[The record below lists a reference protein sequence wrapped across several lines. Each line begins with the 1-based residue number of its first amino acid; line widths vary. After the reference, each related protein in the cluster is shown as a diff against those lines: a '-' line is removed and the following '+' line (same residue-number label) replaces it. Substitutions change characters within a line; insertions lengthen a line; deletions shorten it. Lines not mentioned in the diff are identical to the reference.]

1 MEQLRK
7 GATGAGLLVSVS
19 DRSFFDS
26 FKEAGSLAKHL
37 AGGRSDESELVR
49 ELAGERGSGFGVR
62 SAPQEIESE
71 TVEALRGAV
80 STLQAKAPDE
90 VEAYSCS
97 CSRWPRLSARRPGA
111 ARRPKRRRSRR
122 SRGAGLKTRLS
133 AAAVEA
139 GDGARTHASSR
150 SVTLQGFVDTS

>member
-1 MEQLRK
+1 MAKKSDFTEQEWEQLRK

-37 AGGRSDESELVR
+37 AGGRSEESELVR

-62 SAPQEIESE
+62 SSPQEVESE

-90 VEAYSCS
+90 VEAYKAFV
-97 CSRWPRLSARRPGA
+97 LEVAEAVGKA
-111 ARRPKRRRSRR
+111 A
-122 SRGAGLKTRLS
+122 GGGE
-133 AAAVEA
+133 AAEA
-139 GDGARTHASSR
+139 ATIEKIRAA
-150 SVTLQGFVDTS
+150 LA

>member
-1 MEQLRK
+1 MASKADFTEQEWEQLRK

-37 AGGRSDESELVR
+37 AGGRSGDSELVR

-62 SAPQEIESE
+62 SSPAEIETE
-71 TVEALRGAV
+71 TLDAIRGAV

-90 VEAYSCS
+90 VEAYRSFV
-97 CSRWPRLSARRPGA
+97 LEVAEAVGKA
-111 ARRPKRRRSRR
+111 AGGGEAAEAATIEKI
-122 SRGAGLKTRLS
+122 RGALG
-133 AAAVEA
+133 
-139 GDGARTHASSR
+139 
-150 SVTLQGFVDTS
+150 

>member
-1 MEQLRK
+1 MAKKADFTEQEWEQLRK

-37 AGGRSDESELVR
+37 AGGRSGDSELVR

-62 SAPQEIESE
+62 SSPAEIETE
-71 TVEALRGAV
+71 TLDAIRGAV

-90 VEAYSCS
+90 VEAYRSFV
-97 CSRWPRLSARRPGA
+97 LEVAEAVGKA
-111 ARRPKRRRSRR
+111 AGGGEAAEAATIEKI
-122 SRGAGLKTRLS
+122 RGALG
-133 AAAVEA
+133 
-139 GDGARTHASSR
+139 
-150 SVTLQGFVDTS
+150 

>member
-1 MEQLRK
+1 MMAKKSDFTEQEWEQLRK

-49 ELAGERGSGFGVR
+49 GLAGERGSGFGAR
-62 SAPQEIESE
+62 FSPQEIESE

-90 VEAYSCS
+90 VEAYKSFVIE
-97 CSRWPRLSARRPGA
+97 LAEAVGKA
-111 ARRPKRRRSRR
+111 A
-122 SRGAGLKTRLS
+122 GGGE
-133 AAAVEA
+133 AAEA
-139 GDGARTHASSR
+139 ATIEKIHAA
-150 SVTLQGFVDTS
+150 LA

>member
-1 MEQLRK
+1 MATKTDFTEQEWEQLRK
-7 GATGAGLLVSVS
+7 GATGAGLLVAAS

-37 AGGRSDESELVR
+37 AGGRSCESELVR

-62 SAPQEIESE
+62 SSPQELEDE

-90 VEAYSCS
+90 VEAYKSFV
-97 CSRWPRLSARRPGA
+97 LEVAEAVGKA
-111 ARRPKRRRSRR
+111 A
-122 SRGAGLKTRLS
+122 GGGE
-133 AAAVEA
+133 AAEA
-139 GDGARTHASSR
+139 ATIEKIRAA
-150 SVTLQGFVDTS
+150 LA

>member
-1 MEQLRK
+1 MAKKTDFTEQEWEQLRK
-7 GATGAGLLVSVS
+7 GAAGAGLLVSAS

-62 SAPQEIESE
+62 SSPEEVESE
-71 TVEALRGAV
+71 TIEALRGAV

-90 VEAYSCS
+90 VDAYKAFVLEVAEAV
-97 CSRWPRLSARRPGA
+97 GKA
-111 ARRPKRRRSRR
+111 A
-122 SRGAGLKTRLS
+122 GGGEAAE
-133 AAAVEA
+133 AAAVEKIR
-139 GDGARTHASSR
+139 GA
-150 SVTLQGFVDTS
+150 LG

>member
-1 MEQLRK
+1 MAKKSDFTEQEWEQLRK

-37 AGGRSDESELVR
+37 AGGRAGESELVR
-49 ELAGERGSGFGVR
+49 ELASERGSGFGVR

-90 VEAYSCS
+90 VEAYKSFV
-97 CSRWPRLSARRPGA
+97 LEVAEAVGKA
-111 ARRPKRRRSRR
+111 A
-122 SRGAGLKTRLS
+122 GGGE
-133 AAAVEA
+133 AAEA
-139 GDGARTHASSR
+139 ATIEKIRAA
-150 SVTLQGFVDTS
+150 LA

>member
-1 MEQLRK
+1 MTSKADFTEEEWETLQK

-37 AGGRSDESELVR
+37 AGGRSGESELVR

-62 SAPQEIESE
+62 SSSEEIETE

-80 STLQAKAPDE
+80 STLEAKAPDE
-90 VEAYSCS
+90 VEAYKAFV
-97 CSRWPRLSARRPGA
+97 LEVAEAVGKA
-111 ARRPKRRRSRR
+111 A
-122 SRGAGLKTRLS
+122 GGGDTAE
-133 AAAVEA
+133 AATVEKIRA
-139 GDGARTHASSR
+139 ALG
-150 SVTLQGFVDTS
+150 

>member
-1 MEQLRK
+1 VAKKSDFTEQEWEQLRK

-37 AGGRSDESELVR
+37 AGGRTGGSELVR
-49 ELAGERGSGFGVR
+49 ELASERGSGFGVR

-90 VEAYSCS
+90 VEAYKSFV
-97 CSRWPRLSARRPGA
+97 LEVAEAVGKA
-111 ARRPKRRRSRR
+111 A
-122 SRGAGLKTRLS
+122 GGGE
-133 AAAVEA
+133 AAEA
-139 GDGARTHASSR
+139 ATIEKIRAALD
-150 SVTLQGFVDTS
+150 

>member
-1 MEQLRK
+1 MAKKTDFTEEEWEQLRK
-7 GATGAGLLVSVS
+7 GAAGAGLLVSVS

-62 SAPQEIESE
+62 SSPEEVESE

-90 VEAYSCS
+90 VDAYKSFVLEVAEAV
-97 CSRWPRLSARRPGA
+97 GKA
-111 ARRPKRRRSRR
+111 A
-122 SRGAGLKTRLS
+122 GGGDEAE
-133 AAAVEA
+133 AATIEKIRAA
-139 GDGARTHASSR
+139 LG
-150 SVTLQGFVDTS
+150 

>member
-1 MEQLRK
+1 MAKKTDFTEQEWEQLRK
-7 GATGAGLLVSVS
+7 GATGAGLLVAAS

-62 SAPQEIESE
+62 SSPQELEDE

-90 VEAYSCS
+90 VDAYKSFVVEVAEAV
-97 CSRWPRLSARRPGA
+97 GKA
-111 ARRPKRRRSRR
+111 AGGGEP
-122 SRGAGLKTRLS
+122 AE
-133 AAAVEA
+133 AATIERIRAA
-139 GDGARTHASSR
+139 LG
-150 SVTLQGFVDTS
+150 

>member
-1 MEQLRK
+1 MATKSDFTEQEWDQLRK

-62 SAPQEIESE
+62 SSPEEVESE

-90 VEAYSCS
+90 VDAYKSFVLEVAEAV
-97 CSRWPRLSARRPGA
+97 GKA
-111 ARRPKRRRSRR
+111 A
-122 SRGAGLKTRLS
+122 GGGDEAE
-133 AAAVEA
+133 AATVEKIRA
-139 GDGARTHASSR
+139 ALG
-150 SVTLQGFVDTS
+150 

>member
-1 MEQLRK
+1 MAKKSDFTEQEWEQLRK

-62 SAPQEIESE
+62 SAPQEIETE

-90 VEAYSCS
+90 VEAYKSFV
-97 CSRWPRLSARRPGA
+97 LEVAEAVGKA
-111 ARRPKRRRSRR
+111 A
-122 SRGAGLKTRLS
+122 GGGE
-133 AAAVEA
+133 AAEA
-139 GDGARTHASSR
+139 ATIERIRAA
-150 SVTLQGFVDTS
+150 LA

>member
-1 MEQLRK
+1 MATKADFTEQEWEQLRK
-7 GATGAGLLVSVS
+7 GAAGAGLLVSVS
-19 DRSFFDS
+19 HRSFFDS

-62 SAPQEIESE
+62 SSPQEIENA

-90 VEAYSCS
+90 VEAYRSFVLEVAEAVS
-97 CSRWPRLSARRPGA
+97 KA
-111 ARRPKRRRSRR
+111 AGGGEEAEATTLEKIR
-122 SRGAGLKTRLS
+122 
-133 AAAVEA
+133 AAL
-139 GDGARTHASSR
+139 G
-150 SVTLQGFVDTS
+150 

>member
-1 MEQLRK
+1 MAQKSDFTEQEWEQLRK

-37 AGGRSDESELVR
+37 AGGKAGESELVR

-62 SAPQEIESE
+62 SSPAEIEAE

-80 STLQAKAPDE
+80 GTLEAKAPDE
-90 VEAYSCS
+90 VEAYKTFVLEVAEAVG
-97 CSRWPRLSARRPGA
+97 RA
-111 ARRPKRRRSRR
+111 A
-122 SRGAGLKTRLS
+122 GGGETAE
-133 AAAVEA
+133 AATVEKIRA
-139 GDGARTHASSR
+139 ALG
-150 SVTLQGFVDTS
+150 

>member
-1 MEQLRK
+1 MAKKTDFTEEEWEQLRK

-62 SAPQEIESE
+62 SSPEEVESE

-90 VEAYSCS
+90 VDAYKSFVLEVAEAV
-97 CSRWPRLSARRPGA
+97 GKA
-111 ARRPKRRRSRR
+111 A
-122 SRGAGLKTRLS
+122 GGGDEAE
-133 AAAVEA
+133 AATIEKIRAA
-139 GDGARTHASSR
+139 LG
-150 SVTLQGFVDTS
+150 